1 MENETS
7 QSDYSDPLWIPINV
21 NCVSKCAVSA
31 VGECKSVD
39 GFLAFQRAAV
49 IGAYHLHPVHLLVGL
64 PGHCVHHQHHHPR
77 GWDKCLAFQ
86 SFGLFS
92 GGDMRGEDL
101 TLTYIETGG
110 PGDRGGSGY
119 VNERVLRSFV
129 PSSFN
134 SEKFHH
140 HNCSSTQSTIQRM
153 RALSEV
159 TK

>member
-21 NCVSKCAVSA
+21 NCVSKRAVSA

-49 IGAYHLHPVHLLVGL
+49 IGAYLHPVHLLVGL
-64 PGHCVHHQHHHPR
+64 PGHSVHHQHHHPR

-110 PGDRGGSGY
+110 PGYGGGVDTSMRESY
-119 VNERVLRSFV
+119 VLLFLPLSIQKSFII
-129 PSSFN
+129 
-134 SEKFHH
+134 
-140 HNCSSTQSTIQRM
+140 TIAHPPNQ
-153 RALSEV
+153 LFKE
-159 TK
+159 

>member
-21 NCVSKCAVSA
+21 NCVSKRAVSA
-31 VGECKSVD
+31 VRECKSVD

-64 PGHCVHHQHHHPR
+64 PVHCVHHQHHHPR

-86 SFGLFS
+86 SFGLVSVS

-110 PGDRGGSGY
+110 RGGEVDTSIGESY
-119 VNERVLRSFV
+119 VLLFLPLSIQKSFII
-129 PSSFN
+129 
-134 SEKFHH
+134 
-140 HNCSSTQSTIQRM
+140 TIAHPPNQ
-153 RALSEV
+153 LFKE
-159 TK
+159 

>member
-21 NCVSKCAVSA
+21 NCVSKRAVSA

-64 PGHCVHHQHHHPR
+64 LGHCVHHQHHHPR

-110 PGDRGGSGY
+110 PGYGGGVDTSMRESY
-119 VNERVLRSFV
+119 VLLFLPLSIQKSFII
-129 PSSFN
+129 
-134 SEKFHH
+134 
-140 HNCSSTQSTIQRM
+140 TIAHPPNQ
-153 RALSEV
+153 LFKE
-159 TK
+159 

>member
-21 NCVSKCAVSA
+21 NCVSKRAVSA

-49 IGAYHLHPVHLLVGL
+49 IGAYRLHPVHLLVGL
-64 PGHCVHHQHHHPR
+64 PGHRVHHQHHHPR
-77 GWDKCLAFQ
+77 GWDKCRAFQ
-86 SFGLFS
+86 SFGFFS

-110 PGDRGGSGY
+110 PGEGGG
-119 VNERVLRSFV
+119 VE
-129 PSSFN
+129 
-134 SEKFHH
+134 
-140 HNCSSTQSTIQRM
+140 
-153 RALSEV
+153 
-159 TK
+159 